1 MPEGDEDDEDD
12 KIEFGYSNFDG
23 EQFHTRTSADY
34 RHLLEE
40 PAPVNSRS
48 VDEPAPIPLDTAR
61 IETIKSI
68 MSNITLPSSAVPNW
82 ANTVSDDGLK
92 QVVDEKLSKKTA
104 DKEDWAKFDWYQ
116 LFIIVS
122 DSSKEL
128 SVCEFVGGNKP
139 GVRQKYTVVE
149 SASIRAKVSLWNIK
163 PMWVIGVESFR

>member
-1 MPEGDEDDEDD
+1 METNTDEDESGNHQNGHNGYEPLPAFATGAMMPEGDEDDEDD

-48 VDEPAPIPLDTAR
+48 VDAPAPIPLDTAR

-82 ANTVSDDGLK
+82 ANTVSDDDLK

-104 DKEDWAKFDWYQ
+104 DKEDWAKFD
-116 LFIIVS
+116 
-122 DSSKEL
+122 
-128 SVCEFVGGNKP
+128 
-139 GVRQKYTVVE
+139 
-149 SASIRAKVSLWNIK
+149 
-163 PMWVIGVESFR
+163 